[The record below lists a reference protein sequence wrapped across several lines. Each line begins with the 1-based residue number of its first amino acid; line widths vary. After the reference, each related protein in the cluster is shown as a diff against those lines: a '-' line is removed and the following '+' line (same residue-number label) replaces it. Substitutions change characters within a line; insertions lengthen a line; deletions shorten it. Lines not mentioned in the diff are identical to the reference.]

1 MKDKHDRHQVA
12 TNQELLNKETGFRH
26 LLAYLFS
33 TLFTQV
39 ELKISSVDGS
49 VRGTKAFDPV
59 RAAAIDKHL
68 LDLYGARYAKFR
80 TSNQYKEILNK
91 KCSRI
96 RTKFNKSI
104 DNN

>member
-1 MKDKHDRHQVA
+1 MKSNNVIFIYIHIC
-12 TNQELLNKETGFRH
+12 TNYLLR
-26 LLAYLFS
+26 
-33 TLFTQV
+33 V
-39 ELKISSVDGS
+39 
-49 VRGTKAFDPV
+49 
-59 RAAAIDKHL
+59 AAIDKHL

>member
-1 MKDKHDRHQVA
+1 MKHKHDRHQIA
-12 TNQELLNKETGFRH
+12 TNQELLHKATGFRH

-33 TLFTQV
+33 TLFTEE
-39 ELKISSVDGS
+39 ELKISSTDSS
-49 VRGTKAFDPV
+49 VRGIKAFDPV
-59 RAAAIDKHL
+59 RVAAIDKHL
-68 LDLYGARYAKFR
+68 FDLYRTRYAKFR
-80 TSNQYKEILNK
+80 QSNQYKEKLNK